1 MVLYYYATSIDH
13 HLSYLILSHYI
24 GLLMEPLWRST
35 TVTLSKISTRNHSPT
50 FKIELFQILRH
61 RSRVHAITRLSRLP
75 PLNAV
80 PSTLLLYGPSA
91 SLPHLRGLVSCRP
104 RILWRPY
111 SQTTPPAR
119 IKGTSSM
126 RDITVSFLGT
136 TSGGGPTDTRNCSS
150 LVLDGLGND
159 LLWSEYSP
167 PMFKRVDLYTM
178 SNQCLIVQKE
188 LFVSSRCSHINTATA
203 AIWKWARSPRCS

>member
-1 MVLYYYATSIDH
+1 M
-13 HLSYLILSHYI
+13 
-24 GLLMEPLWRST
+24 
-35 TVTLSKISTRNHSPT
+35 TLSKISTRNHNPK
-50 FKIELFQILRH
+50 FKIELFQLLRH

-75 PLNAV
+75 PLNAI

-167 PMFKRVDLYTM
+167 PMFERVDLHTM

-188 LFVSSRCSHINTATA
+188 LFVSSRCSHINMATA
-203 AIWKWARSPRCS
+203 AI